1 MKPDTAVIDWS
12 ARGGMTNR
20 VAVNVPSR
28 AELLDDLE
36 TRLAQGRGF
45 TVATL
50 NLDHLVK
57 LERDAAFRDAYLAQS
72 HVTADGNPVVW
83 LSGLA
88 GRRIELVT
96 GSDLVLPVV
105 QAAARRGVP
114 VALLGATPAV
124 LDAAAQALCEAV
136 PGLSVVARIA
146 PPMGF
151 DPLGPGVKPVIAEL
165 KASGARLCLIALG
178 APKQEI
184 LAARATAALPHVGFL
199 SIGAGLDFLAGTQ
212 TRAPRWVRRI
222 AAEWV
227 WRLAQNPRRLA
238 RRYADCLVVL
248 PRHAGNA
255 LRTRRG

>member
-114 VALLGATPAV
+114 VALLGGRTAHLPI
-124 LDAAAQALCEAV
+124 
-136 PGLSVVARIA
+136 SN
-146 PPMGF
+146 
-151 DPLGPGVKPVIAEL
+151 
-165 KASGARLCLIALG
+165 CLI
-178 APKQEI
+178 
-184 LAARATAALPHVGFL
+184 
-199 SIGAGLDFLAGTQ
+199 
-212 TRAPRWVRRI
+212 
-222 AAEWV
+222 
-227 WRLAQNPRRLA
+227 N
-238 RRYADCLVVL
+238 
-248 PRHAGNA
+248 
-255 LRTRRG
+255 